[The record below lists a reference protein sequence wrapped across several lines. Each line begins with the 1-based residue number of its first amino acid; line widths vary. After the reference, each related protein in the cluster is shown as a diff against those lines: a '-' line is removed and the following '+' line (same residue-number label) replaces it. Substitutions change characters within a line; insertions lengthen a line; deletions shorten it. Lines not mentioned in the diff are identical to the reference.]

1 MFKYLPLNGKI
12 AERGERMSQGWGKTE
27 QSGAE
32 LEGESKR
39 LKVISMNIHQEQVLM
54 IISKALE

>member
-1 MFKYLPLNGKI
+1 
-12 AERGERMSQGWGKTE
+12 MSQGWGKTE